1 MKKFFHKLCDFALA
15 LLALMTMSACCGG
28 LNTLNNPHFTEE
40 GKLIQKPSFAK
51 LDYNSVIHFYIES
64 SGSMNGFFRAGQP
77 TSFKQDVYEI
87 MSYYSPVTKDVNI
100 MTNNGGI
107 AGQLSLAQF
116 QTAMNTGALECNA
129 STQVPVM
136 LRNIVS
142 RLKKNDVAVLISD
155 MKYSPVGSAAPAV
168 LLTQYAAEVA
178 LIAGK
183 SQKAYS
189 LVCATSNYIS
199 KDGSV
204 VTNESPYYYLI
215 IGEQNKVSAVRNG
228 IAIMLHRQ
236 KRFVDNLEIGYK
248 YGSCPYSFGSPVNV
262 VQFEKQPTFYGYDD
276 SMGDCTISLKLHLEA
291 YRWAMSDKEI
301 LKKCF
306 LYKANYGSKVSIAD
320 IKIEE
325 CNNDNLELKRSVVAT
340 IQLKVSNMVTDME
353 VLEWNLKI
361 PYSEVVMPKMMSFLE
376 NANDENDPS
385 KSYSLKHF
393 IRGIG
398 QGGVVNYQPK
408 PNYILISK
416 SCM

>member
-1 MKKFFHKLCDFALA
+1 MKKVFHKLRDYALA
-15 LLALMTMSACCGG
+15 LLALMTISACCDS
-28 LNTLNNPHFTEE
+28 LNTLNDPHFTEE

-64 SGSMNGFFRAGQP
+64 SGSMNGFLRAGQP

-100 MTNNGGI
+100 MTNSGGV
-107 AGQLSLAQF
+107 AGQLSLTQF

-155 MKYSPVGSAAPAV
+155 MKYSPVGSAAPNV
-168 LLTQYAAEVA
+168 LLTQYSAEIA
-178 LIAGK
+178 RIAGD

-189 LVCATSNYIS
+189 LVCATSNYIN
-199 KDGSV
+199 KEGSV

-215 IGEQNKVSAVRNG
+215 VGEQDKVSAVRNG
-228 IAIMLHRQ
+228 IAIMLQRQ

-248 YGSCPYSFGSPVNV
+248 YASCPYDFGVPKNV
-262 VQFEKQPTFYGYDD
+262 VRLEKQPTFYGYGEAVDE
-276 SMGDCTISLKLHLEA
+276 CVIPLKLKLES
-291 YRWAMSDKEI
+291 YRWLMSNKEV
-301 LKKCF
+301 LKQCF
-306 LYKANYGSKVSIAD
+306 TCKPKYGSTVSVESLEV
-320 IKIEE
+320 EE
-325 CNNDNLELKRSVVAT
+325 CNNVNLELKRSVVAT
-340 IQLKVSNMVTDME
+340 IKIKVSNMPSDME
-353 VLEWNLKI
+353 VLEWNVDI
-361 PYSEVVMPKMMSFLE
+361 PYAKLTTMKKFL
-376 NANDENDPS
+376 DDSKGENDVTT
-385 KSYSLKHF
+385 SYSLTSF
-393 IRGIG
+393 ICGIG

-416 SCM
+416 NSL

>member
-28 LNTLNNPHFTEE
+28 LNTLNDPHFTEE
-40 GKLIQKPSFAK
+40 GTLIKKPSFAK
-51 LDYNSVIHFYIES
+51 LDYNSFIHFYVES

-77 TSFKQDVYEI
+77 TGFKQDVYEI
-87 MSYYSPVTKDVNI
+87 MSYYSPITKDVNI
-100 MTNNGGI
+100 MTNDGSV

-189 LVCATSNYIS
+189 LVCATSNYIN
-199 KDGSV
+199 KEGSV

-215 IGEQNKVSAVRNG
+215 VGEQDKVSAVRNG
-228 IAIMLHRQ
+228 IAIMLQRQ

-248 YGSCPYSFGSPVNV
+248 YASCPYDFGVPKNV
-262 VQFEKQPTFYGYDD
+262 VRLEKQPTFYGY
-276 SMGDCTISLKLHLEA
+276 GETVGECVIPLKLKLES
-291 YRWAMSDKEI
+291 YRWLMSNKDT
-301 LKKCF
+301 LKQCF
-306 LYKANYGSKVSIAD
+306 TCKPKYGSTVSIESFD
-320 IKIEE
+320 VEE
-325 CNNDNLELKRSVVAT
+325 CNNVNLELKRSAVAT
-340 IQLKVSNMVTDME
+340 IKIKVSNMPSDME
-353 VLEWNLKI
+353 VLEWNINI
-361 PYSEVVMPKMMSFLE
+361 PYAKSTTMGKFL
-376 NANDENDPS
+376 DDSKGENDVTT
-385 KSYSLKHF
+385 SYSLTSF

-416 SCM
+416 NSL

>member
-1 MKKFFHKLCDFALA
+1 MKKVFHKLRDYALA
-15 LLALMTMSACCGG
+15 LLALMTISACCDS
-28 LNTLNNPHFTEE
+28 LNTLKNPHFTGE
-40 GKLIQKPSFAK
+40 GTLIKKPSFAK

-100 MTNNGGI
+100 MTNSGGV

-155 MKYSPVGSAAPAV
+155 MKYSPVGSAAPEV

-189 LVCATSNYIS
+189 LVCATSNYIN
-199 KDGSV
+199 KEGSV

-215 IGEQNKVSAVRNG
+215 VGEQDKVSAVRND
-228 IAIMLHRQ
+228 IAIMLQRQ

-248 YGSCPYSFGSPVNV
+248 YASCPYDFGVPKNV
-262 VQFEKQPTFYGYDD
+262 VRLEKQPTFYGYGEAVDE
-276 SMGDCTISLKLHLEA
+276 CVIPLKLKLES
-291 YRWAMSDKEI
+291 YRWLMSNKDV
-301 LKKCF
+301 LKQCF
-306 LYKANYGSKVSIAD
+306 TCKPKYGSTVSVESLEV
-320 IKIEE
+320 EE
-325 CNNDNLELKRSVVAT
+325 CNNVNLELKRSVVAT
-340 IQLKVSNMVTDME
+340 IKIKVSNMPSDME
-353 VLEWNLKI
+353 VLEWNVDI
-361 PYSEVVMPKMMSFLE
+361 PYANPTTMEKFL
-376 NANDENDPS
+376 DDSKGENDVTT
-385 KSYSLKHF
+385 SYSLTSF

-416 SCM
+416 NSL

>member
-28 LNTLNNPHFTEE
+28 LNTLNDRHFTEE
-40 GKLIQKPSFAK
+40 GTLIKKPSFAK
-51 LDYNSVIHFYIES
+51 LDYNSDIHFYIES

-87 MSYYSPVTKDVNI
+87 MSYYSPITKDVNI
-100 MTNNGGI
+100 MTNDGSV

-189 LVCATSNYIS
+189 LVCATSNYIN
-199 KDGSV
+199 KEGSV

-215 IGEQNKVSAVRNG
+215 VGEQDKVSAVRNG
-228 IAIMLHRQ
+228 IAIMLQRQ

-248 YGSCPYSFGSPVNV
+248 YASCPYDFGVPKNV
-262 VQFEKQPTFYGYDD
+262 VRLEKQPTFYGYGETVDE
-276 SMGDCTISLKLHLEA
+276 CVIPLKLKLES
-291 YRWAMSDKEI
+291 YRWLMSNKDT
-301 LKKCF
+301 LKQCF
-306 LYKANYGSKVSIAD
+306 TCKPKYGSTVSIESFD
-320 IKIEE
+320 VEE
-325 CNNDNLELKRSVVAT
+325 CNNVNLELKRSAVAT
-340 IQLKVSNMVTDME
+340 IKIKVSNMPSDME
-353 VLEWNLKI
+353 VLEWNINI
-361 PYSEVVMPKMMSFLE
+361 PYAKSTTMGKFL
-376 NANDENDPS
+376 DDSKGENDVTT
-385 KSYSLKHF
+385 SYSLTSF

-416 SCM
+416 NSL

>member
-28 LNTLNNPHFTEE
+28 LNTLNDPHFTEE
-40 GKLIQKPSFAK
+40 GTLIKKPSFAK
-51 LDYNSVIHFYIES
+51 LDYNSVIHFYVES

-77 TSFKQDVYEI
+77 TGFKQDVYEI
-87 MSYYSPVTKDVNI
+87 MSYYSPITKDVNI
-100 MTNNGGI
+100 MTNDGSV

-136 LRNIVS
+136 LRNIVI

-189 LVCATSNYIS
+189 LVCATSNYIN
-199 KDGSV
+199 KEGSV

-215 IGEQNKVSAVRNG
+215 VGEQDKVSAVRNG
-228 IAIMLHRQ
+228 IAIMLQRQ

-248 YGSCPYSFGSPVNV
+248 YASCPYDFGVPKNV
-262 VQFEKQPTFYGYDD
+262 VRLEKQPTFYGYGETVDE
-276 SMGDCTISLKLHLEA
+276 CVIPLKLKLES
-291 YRWAMSDKEI
+291 YRWLMSNKDT
-301 LKKCF
+301 LKQCF
-306 LYKANYGSKVSIAD
+306 TCKPKYGSTVSIESFD
-320 IKIEE
+320 VEE
-325 CNNDNLELKRSVVAT
+325 CNNVNLELKRSAVAT
-340 IQLKVSNMVTDME
+340 IKIKVSNMPSDME
-353 VLEWNLKI
+353 VLEWNINI
-361 PYSEVVMPKMMSFLE
+361 PYAKSTTMGKFL
-376 NANDENDPS
+376 DDSKGENDVTT
-385 KSYSLKHF
+385 SYSLTSF

-416 SCM
+416 NSL

>member
-1 MKKFFHKLCDFALA
+1 MKKVFHKLRDYALA
-15 LLALMTMSACCGG
+15 LLALMTISACCDS
-28 LNTLNNPHFTEE
+28 LNTLNDPHFTGE
-40 GKLIQKPSFAK
+40 GTLIKRPSFAK

-100 MTNNGGI
+100 MTNSGGV

-155 MKYSPVGSAAPAV
+155 MKYSPVGSAAPEV

-189 LVCATSNYIS
+189 LVCATSNYIN
-199 KDGSV
+199 KEGSV

-215 IGEQNKVSAVRNG
+215 VGEQDKVSAVRNG
-228 IAIMLHRQ
+228 IAIMLQRQ

-248 YGSCPYSFGSPVNV
+248 YASCPYDFGVPKNV
-262 VQFEKQPTFYGYDD
+262 VRLEKQPTFYGYGEAVDE
-276 SMGDCTISLKLHLEA
+276 CVIPLKLKLES
-291 YRWAMSDKEI
+291 YRWLMSNKDV
-301 LKKCF
+301 LKQCF
-306 LYKANYGSKVSIAD
+306 TCKPKYGSTVSVESLEV
-320 IKIEE
+320 EE
-325 CNNDNLELKRSVVAT
+325 CNNVNLELKRSVVAT
-340 IQLKVSNMVTDME
+340 IKIKVSNMPSDME
-353 VLEWNLKI
+353 VLEWNVDI
-361 PYSEVVMPKMMSFLE
+361 PYANPTTMEKFL
-376 NANDENDPS
+376 DDSKGENDVTT
-385 KSYSLKHF
+385 SYSLTSF

-416 SCM
+416 NSL

>member
-1 MKKFFHKLCDFALA
+1 MKKVFHKLRDYALA
-15 LLALMTMSACCGG
+15 LLALMTISACCDS
-28 LNTLNNPHFTEE
+28 LNTLNDPHFTGE
-40 GKLIQKPSFAK
+40 GTLIKKPSFAK

-100 MTNNGGI
+100 MTNSGGV

-155 MKYSPVGSAAPAV
+155 MKYSPVGSAAPEV

-189 LVCATSNYIS
+189 LVCATSNYIN
-199 KDGSV
+199 KEGSV
-204 VTNESPYYYLI
+204 VPNESPYYYLI
-215 IGEQNKVSAVRNG
+215 VGEQDKVSAVRNG
-228 IAIMLHRQ
+228 IAIMLQRQ

-248 YGSCPYSFGSPVNV
+248 YASCPYDFGVPKNV
-262 VQFEKQPTFYGYDD
+262 VRLEKQPTFYGYGEAVDE
-276 SMGDCTISLKLHLEA
+276 CVIPLKLKLES
-291 YRWAMSDKEI
+291 YRWLMSNKDV
-301 LKKCF
+301 LKQCF
-306 LYKANYGSKVSIAD
+306 TCKPKYGSTVSVESLEV
-320 IKIEE
+320 EE
-325 CNNDNLELKRSVVAT
+325 CNNVNLELKRSVVAT
-340 IQLKVSNMVTDME
+340 IKIKVSNMPSDME
-353 VLEWNLKI
+353 VLEWNVDI
-361 PYSEVVMPKMMSFLE
+361 PYANPTTMEKFL
-376 NANDENDPS
+376 DDSKGENDVTT
-385 KSYSLKHF
+385 SYSLTSF

-416 SCM
+416 NSL

>member
-136 LRNIVS
+136 LQNIVS

-189 LVCATSNYIS
+189 LVCATSNYIN
-199 KDGSV
+199 KEGSV

-215 IGEQNKVSAVRNG
+215 VGEQDKVSAVRNG
-228 IAIMLHRQ
+228 IAIMLQRQ

-248 YGSCPYSFGSPVNV
+248 YASCPYDFGVPKNV
-262 VQFEKQPTFYGYDD
+262 VRLEKQPTFYGYGEAVDE
-276 SMGDCTISLKLHLEA
+276 CVIPLKLKLES
-291 YRWAMSDKEI
+291 YRWLMSNKDV
-301 LKKCF
+301 LKQCF
-306 LYKANYGSKVSIAD
+306 TCKPKYGSTVSVESLEV
-320 IKIEE
+320 EE
-325 CNNDNLELKRSVVAT
+325 CNNVNLELKRSVVAT
-340 IQLKVSNMVTDME
+340 IKIKVSNMPSDME
-353 VLEWNLKI
+353 VLEWNVDI
-361 PYSEVVMPKMMSFLE
+361 PYAKPTTMEKFL
-376 NANDENDPS
+376 DDSKGENDVTT
-385 KSYSLKHF
+385 SYSLTSF
-393 IRGIG
+393 IHGIG

-416 SCM
+416 NSL

>member
-28 LNTLNNPHFTEE
+28 LNTLNDPHFTEE
-40 GKLIQKPSFAK
+40 GTLIKKPSFAK
-51 LDYNSVIHFYIES
+51 LDYNSVIHFYVES

-77 TSFKQDVYEI
+77 TGFKQDVYEI
-87 MSYYSPVTKDVNI
+87 MSYYSPITKDVNI
-100 MTNNGGI
+100 MTNDGSV

-189 LVCATSNYIS
+189 LVCATSNYIN
-199 KDGSV
+199 KEGSV

-215 IGEQNKVSAVRNG
+215 VGEQDKVSAVRNG
-228 IAIMLHRQ
+228 IAIMLQRQ

-248 YGSCPYSFGSPVNV
+248 YASCPYDFGVPKNV
-262 VQFEKQPTFYGYDD
+262 VRLEKQPTFYGYGEAVDE
-276 SMGDCTISLKLHLEA
+276 CVIPLKLKLES
-291 YRWAMSDKEI
+291 YRWLMSNKEV
-301 LKKCF
+301 LKQCF
-306 LYKANYGSKVSIAD
+306 TCKPKYGSTVSVESLEV
-320 IKIEE
+320 EE
-325 CNNDNLELKRSVVAT
+325 CNNVNLELKRSVVAT
-340 IQLKVSNMVTDME
+340 IKIKVSNMPSDME
-353 VLEWNLKI
+353 VLEWNVDI
-361 PYSEVVMPKMMSFLE
+361 PYAKLTTMEKFL
-376 NANDENDPS
+376 DDSKGENDVTT
-385 KSYSLKHF
+385 SYSLTSF

-416 SCM
+416 NSL

>member
-1 MKKFFHKLCDFALA
+1 MKKVFHKLRDYALA
-15 LLALMTMSACCGG
+15 LLALMTISACCDS
-28 LNTLNNPHFTEE
+28 LNTLNDPHFTGE
-40 GKLIQKPSFAK
+40 GTLIKKPSFAK

-100 MTNNGGI
+100 MTNSGGV

-142 RLKKNDVAVLISD
+142 LLKKNDVAVLISD
-155 MKYSPVGSAAPAV
+155 MKYSPVGSAAPEV

-189 LVCATSNYIS
+189 LVCATSNYIN
-199 KDGSV
+199 KEGSV

-215 IGEQNKVSAVRNG
+215 VGEQDKVSAVRNG
-228 IAIMLHRQ
+228 IAIMLQRQ

-248 YGSCPYSFGSPVNV
+248 YASCPYDFGVPKNV
-262 VQFEKQPTFYGYDD
+262 VRLEKQPTFYGYGEAVDE
-276 SMGDCTISLKLHLEA
+276 CVIPLKLKLES
-291 YRWAMSDKEI
+291 YRWLMSNKDV
-301 LKKCF
+301 LKQCF
-306 LYKANYGSKVSIAD
+306 TCKPKYGSTVSVESLEV
-320 IKIEE
+320 EE
-325 CNNDNLELKRSVVAT
+325 CNNVNLELKRSVVAT
-340 IQLKVSNMVTDME
+340 IKIKVSNMPSDME
-353 VLEWNLKI
+353 VLEWNVDI
-361 PYSEVVMPKMMSFLE
+361 PYANPTTMEKFL
-376 NANDENDPS
+376 DDSKGENDVTT
-385 KSYSLKHF
+385 SYSLTSF

-416 SCM
+416 NSL

>member
-1 MKKFFHKLCDFALA
+1 MKKGFHKLRDYALA
-15 LLALMTMSACCGG
+15 LLALMTMSACCEG
-28 LNTLNNPHFTEE
+28 LNTQNNPHFTEKGE
-40 GKLIQKPSFAK
+40 LIQNPSFAK

-129 STQVPVM
+129 STQVPIM
-136 LRNIVS
+136 LQNIVS

-155 MKYSPVGSAAPAV
+155 MKYSPVGSAAPKV

-178 LIAGK
+178 RIAGK

-189 LVCATSNYIS
+189 LVCATSNYIN
-199 KDGSV
+199 KEGSV
-204 VTNESPYYYLI
+204 ATNESPYYYLI
-215 IGEQNKVSAVRNG
+215 VGEQDKVSAVRNG
-228 IAIMLHRQ
+228 IAIMLQRQ

-248 YGSCPYSFGSPVNV
+248 YASCPYDFGVPKNV
-262 VQFEKQPTFYGYDD
+262 VRLEKQPTFYGYGEAVDE
-276 SMGDCTISLKLHLEA
+276 CVIPLKLKLES
-291 YRWAMSDKEI
+291 YRWLMSNKEV
-301 LKKCF
+301 LKQCF
-306 LYKANYGSKVSIAD
+306 TCKPKYGSTVSVESLEV
-320 IKIEE
+320 EE
-325 CNNDNLELKRSVVAT
+325 CNNVNLELKRSVVAT
-340 IQLKVSNMVTDME
+340 IKIKVSNMPSDME
-353 VLEWNLKI
+353 VLEWNVDI
-361 PYSEVVMPKMMSFLE
+361 PYAKLTTMKKFL
-376 NANDENDPS
+376 DDSKGENDVTT
-385 KSYSLKHF
+385 SYSLTSF

-416 SCM
+416 NSL

>member
-1 MKKFFHKLCDFALA
+1 MKKVFHKLRDYALA
-15 LLALMTMSACCGG
+15 LLALMTISACCDS
-28 LNTLNNPHFTEE
+28 LNTLNDPHFTGE
-40 GKLIQKPSFAK
+40 GTLIKKPSFAK

-100 MTNNGGI
+100 MTNSGGV

-116 QTAMNTGALECNA
+116 QTAMNTGALKCNA

-155 MKYSPVGSAAPAV
+155 MKYSPVGSAAPEV

-189 LVCATSNYIS
+189 LVCATSNYIN
-199 KDGSV
+199 KEGSV
-204 VTNESPYYYLI
+204 VTNKSPYYYLI
-215 IGEQNKVSAVRNG
+215 VGEQDKVSAVRNG
-228 IAIMLHRQ
+228 IAIMLQRQ

-248 YGSCPYSFGSPVNV
+248 YASCPYDFGVPKNV
-262 VQFEKQPTFYGYDD
+262 VRLEKQPTFYGYGEAVDE
-276 SMGDCTISLKLHLEA
+276 CVIPLKLKLES
-291 YRWAMSDKEI
+291 YRWLMSNKDV
-301 LKKCF
+301 LKQCF
-306 LYKANYGSKVSIAD
+306 TCKPKYGSTVSVESLEV
-320 IKIEE
+320 EE
-325 CNNDNLELKRSVVAT
+325 CNNVNLELKRSVVAT
-340 IQLKVSNMVTDME
+340 IKIKVSNMPSDME
-353 VLEWNLKI
+353 VLEWNVDI
-361 PYSEVVMPKMMSFLE
+361 PYANPTTMEKFL
-376 NANDENDPS
+376 DDSKGENDVTT
-385 KSYSLKHF
+385 SYSLTSF

-416 SCM
+416 NSL

>member
-28 LNTLNNPHFTEE
+28 LNTLNDPHFTEE
-40 GKLIQKPSFAK
+40 GTLIKKPSFAK
-51 LDYNSVIHFYIES
+51 LDYNSVIHFYVES

-77 TSFKQDVYEI
+77 TGFKQDVYEI
-87 MSYYSPVTKDVNI
+87 MSYYSPITKDVNI
-100 MTNNGGI
+100 MTNDGSV

-142 RLKKNDVAVLISD
+142 RLKKNDVAVLISY

-189 LVCATSNYIS
+189 LVCATSNYIN
-199 KDGSV
+199 KEGSV

-215 IGEQNKVSAVRNG
+215 VGEQDKVSAVRNG
-228 IAIMLHRQ
+228 IAIMLQRQ

-248 YGSCPYSFGSPVNV
+248 YASCPYDFGVPKNV
-262 VQFEKQPTFYGYDD
+262 VRLEKQPTFYGYGETVDE
-276 SMGDCTISLKLHLEA
+276 CVIPLKLKLES
-291 YRWAMSDKEI
+291 YRWLMSNKDT
-301 LKKCF
+301 LKQCF
-306 LYKANYGSKVSIAD
+306 TCKPKYGSTVSIESFD
-320 IKIEE
+320 VEE
-325 CNNDNLELKRSVVAT
+325 CNNVNLELKRSAVAT
-340 IQLKVSNMVTDME
+340 IKIKVSNMPSDME
-353 VLEWNLKI
+353 VLEWNINI
-361 PYSEVVMPKMMSFLE
+361 PYAKSTTMGKFL
-376 NANDENDPS
+376 DDSKGENDVTT
-385 KSYSLKHF
+385 SYSLTSF

-416 SCM
+416 NSL

>member
-28 LNTLNNPHFTEE
+28 LNTLNDPHFTEE
-40 GKLIQKPSFAK
+40 GTLIKKPFFAK
-51 LDYNSVIHFYIES
+51 LDYNSVIHFYVES

-77 TSFKQDVYEI
+77 TGFKQDVYEI
-87 MSYYSPVTKDVNI
+87 MSYYSPITKDVNI
-100 MTNNGGI
+100 MTNDGSV

-189 LVCATSNYIS
+189 LVCATSNYIN
-199 KDGSV
+199 KEGSV

-215 IGEQNKVSAVRNG
+215 VGEQDKVSAVRNG
-228 IAIMLHRQ
+228 IAIMLQRQ

-248 YGSCPYSFGSPVNV
+248 YASCPYDFGVPKNV
-262 VQFEKQPTFYGYDD
+262 VRLEKQPTFYGYGEAVDE
-276 SMGDCTISLKLHLEA
+276 CVITLKLKLES
-291 YRWAMSDKEI
+291 YRWLMSNKDV
-301 LKKCF
+301 LKQCF
-306 LYKANYGSKVSIAD
+306 TCKPKYGSTVSVESLEV
-320 IKIEE
+320 EE
-325 CNNDNLELKRSVVAT
+325 CNNVNLELKRSVVAT
-340 IQLKVSNMVTDME
+340 IKIKVSNMPSDME
-353 VLEWNLKI
+353 VLEWNVDI
-361 PYSEVVMPKMMSFLE
+361 PYAKPTTMEKFL
-376 NANDENDPS
+376 DDSKGENDVTT
-385 KSYSLKHF
+385 SYSLTSF

-398 QGGVVNYQPK
+398 QGGVVNCQPK

-416 SCM
+416 NSL

>member
-1 MKKFFHKLCDFALA
+1 MKKVFHKLRDYALA
-15 LLALMTMSACCGG
+15 LLALMTISACCDS
-28 LNTLNNPHFTEE
+28 LNTLNDPHFTGE
-40 GKLIQKPSFAK
+40 GTLIKKPSFAK

-100 MTNNGGI
+100 MTNSGGV

-116 QTAMNTGALECNA
+116 QTAMNTGALKCNA

-155 MKYSPVGSAAPAV
+155 MKYSPVGSAAPEV

-189 LVCATSNYIS
+189 LVCATSNYIN
-199 KDGSV
+199 KEGSV

-215 IGEQNKVSAVRNG
+215 VGEQDKVSAVRNG
-228 IAIMLHRQ
+228 IAIMLQRQ

-248 YGSCPYSFGSPVNV
+248 YASCPYDFGVPKNV
-262 VQFEKQPTFYGYDD
+262 VRLEKQPTFYGYGEAVDE
-276 SMGDCTISLKLHLEA
+276 CVIPLKLKLES
-291 YRWAMSDKEI
+291 YRWLMSNKDV
-301 LKKCF
+301 LKQCF
-306 LYKANYGSKVSIAD
+306 TCKPKYGSTVSVESLEV
-320 IKIEE
+320 EE
-325 CNNDNLELKRSVVAT
+325 CNNVNLELKRSVVAT
-340 IQLKVSNMVTDME
+340 IKIKVSNMPSDME
-353 VLEWNLKI
+353 VLEWNVDI
-361 PYSEVVMPKMMSFLE
+361 PYANPTTMEKFL
-376 NANDENDPS
+376 DDSKGENDVTT
-385 KSYSLKHF
+385 SYSLTSF

-416 SCM
+416 NSL

>member
-1 MKKFFHKLCDFALA
+1 MKKVFHKLRDYALA
-15 LLALMTMSACCGG
+15 LLALMTISACCDS
-28 LNTLNNPHFTEE
+28 LNTLNDPHFTGE
-40 GKLIQKPSFAK
+40 GTLIKKPSFAK

-100 MTNNGGI
+100 MTNSGGV

-155 MKYSPVGSAAPAV
+155 MKYSPVGSAAPEV
-168 LLTQYAAEVA
+168 LLTQYAAEVT

-189 LVCATSNYIS
+189 LVCATSNYIN
-199 KDGSV
+199 KEGSV

-215 IGEQNKVSAVRNG
+215 VGEQDKVSAVRNG
-228 IAIMLHRQ
+228 IAIMLQRQ

-248 YGSCPYSFGSPVNV
+248 YASCPYDFGVPKNV
-262 VQFEKQPTFYGYDD
+262 VRLEKQPTFYGYGEAVDE
-276 SMGDCTISLKLHLEA
+276 CVIPLKLKLES
-291 YRWAMSDKEI
+291 YRWLMSNKDV
-301 LKKCF
+301 LKQCF
-306 LYKANYGSKVSIAD
+306 TCKPKYGSTVSVESLEV
-320 IKIEE
+320 EE
-325 CNNDNLELKRSVVAT
+325 CNNVNLELKRSVVAT
-340 IQLKVSNMVTDME
+340 IKIKVSNMPSDME
-353 VLEWNLKI
+353 VLEWNVDI
-361 PYSEVVMPKMMSFLE
+361 PYATPTTMEKFL
-376 NANDENDPS
+376 DDSKGENDVTT
-385 KSYSLKHF
+385 SYSLTSF

-416 SCM
+416 NSL

>member
-28 LNTLNNPHFTEE
+28 LNTLNNLHFTEE
-40 GKLIQKPSFAK
+40 GKLILKPSFAK

-136 LRNIVS
+136 LQNIVS

-189 LVCATSNYIS
+189 LVCATSNYIN
-199 KDGSV
+199 KEGSV

-215 IGEQNKVSAVRNG
+215 VGEQDKVSAVRNG
-228 IAIMLHRQ
+228 IAIMLQRQ

-248 YGSCPYSFGSPVNV
+248 YASCPYDFGVPKNV
-262 VQFEKQPTFYGYDD
+262 VRLEKQPTFYGYGEAVDE
-276 SMGDCTISLKLHLEA
+276 CVIPLKLKLES
-291 YRWAMSDKEI
+291 YRWLMSNKDV
-301 LKKCF
+301 LKQCF
-306 LYKANYGSKVSIAD
+306 TCKPKYGSTVSVESLEV
-320 IKIEE
+320 EE
-325 CNNDNLELKRSVVAT
+325 CNNVNLELKRSVVAT
-340 IQLKVSNMVTDME
+340 IKIKVSNMPSDME
-353 VLEWNLKI
+353 VLEWNVDI
-361 PYSEVVMPKMMSFLE
+361 PYAKPTTMEKFL
-376 NANDENDPS
+376 DDSKGENDVTT
-385 KSYSLKHF
+385 SYSLTSF

-416 SCM
+416 NSL

>member
-28 LNTLNNPHFTEE
+28 LNTLNDPHFTEE
-40 GKLIQKPSFAK
+40 GTLIKKPSFAK
-51 LDYNSVIHFYIES
+51 LDYNSVIHFYVEY

-77 TSFKQDVYEI
+77 TGFKQDVYEI
-87 MSYYSPVTKDVNI
+87 MSYYSPITKDVNI
-100 MTNNGGI
+100 MTNDGSF

-189 LVCATSNYIS
+189 LVCATSNYIN
-199 KDGSV
+199 KEGSV

-215 IGEQNKVSAVRNG
+215 VGEQDKVSAVRNG
-228 IAIMLHRQ
+228 IAIMLQRQ

-248 YGSCPYSFGSPVNV
+248 YASCPYDFGVPKNV
-262 VQFEKQPTFYGYDD
+262 VRLEKQPTFYGY
-276 SMGDCTISLKLHLEA
+276 GETVGECVIPLKLKLES
-291 YRWAMSDKEI
+291 YRWLMSNKDT
-301 LKKCF
+301 LKQCF
-306 LYKANYGSKVSIAD
+306 TCKPKYGSTVSIESFD
-320 IKIEE
+320 VEE
-325 CNNDNLELKRSVVAT
+325 CNNVNLELKRSAVAT
-340 IQLKVSNMVTDME
+340 IKIKVSNMPSDME
-353 VLEWNLKI
+353 VLEWNINI
-361 PYSEVVMPKMMSFLE
+361 PYAKSTTMGKFL
-376 NANDENDPS
+376 DDSKGENDVTT
-385 KSYSLKHF
+385 SYSLTSF

-416 SCM
+416 NSL

>member
-28 LNTLNNPHFTEE
+28 LNTLNDPHFTEE
-40 GKLIQKPSFAK
+40 GTLIKKPSFAK
-51 LDYNSVIHFYIES
+51 LDYNSVIHFYVES

-77 TSFKQDVYEI
+77 TGFKQDVYEI
-87 MSYYSPVTKDVNI
+87 MSYYSPITKDVNI
-100 MTNNGGI
+100 MTNDGSV

-189 LVCATSNYIS
+189 LVCATSNYIN
-199 KDGSV
+199 KEGSV

-215 IGEQNKVSAVRNG
+215 VGEQDKVSAVRNG
-228 IAIMLHRQ
+228 IAIMLQRQ

-248 YGSCPYSFGSPVNV
+248 YASCPYDFGVPKNV
-262 VQFEKQPTFYGYDD
+262 VRLEKQPTFYGY
-276 SMGDCTISLKLHLEA
+276 GETVGECVIPLKLKLES
-291 YRWAMSDKEI
+291 YRWLMSNKDT
-301 LKKCF
+301 LKQCF
-306 LYKANYGSKVSIAD
+306 TCKPKYGSTVSIESFD
-320 IKIEE
+320 VEE
-325 CNNDNLELKRSVVAT
+325 CNNVNLELKRSAVAT
-340 IQLKVSNMVTDME
+340 IKIKVSNMPSDME
-353 VLEWNLKI
+353 VLEWNINI
-361 PYSEVVMPKMMSFLE
+361 PYAKSTTMGKFL
-376 NANDENDPS
+376 DDSKGENDVTT
-385 KSYSLKHF
+385 SYSLTSF

-416 SCM
+416 NSL

>member
-1 MKKFFHKLCDFALA
+1 MKKVFHKLRDYALA
-15 LLALMTMSACCGG
+15 LLALMTISACCDS
-28 LNTLNNPHFTEE
+28 LNTLADPHFTGE
-40 GKLIQKPSFAK
+40 GTLIKKPSFAK

-100 MTNNGGI
+100 MTNSGGV

-155 MKYSPVGSAAPAV
+155 MKYSPVGSAAPEV

-189 LVCATSNYIS
+189 LVCATSNYIN
-199 KDGSV
+199 KEGSV

-215 IGEQNKVSAVRNG
+215 VGEQDKVSAVRNG
-228 IAIMLHRQ
+228 IAIMLQRQ

-248 YGSCPYSFGSPVNV
+248 YASCPYDFGVPKNV
-262 VQFEKQPTFYGYDD
+262 VRLEKQPTFYGYGEAVDE
-276 SMGDCTISLKLHLEA
+276 CVIPLKLKLES
-291 YRWAMSDKEI
+291 YRWLMSNKDV
-301 LKKCF
+301 LKQCF
-306 LYKANYGSKVSIAD
+306 TCKPKYGSTVSVESLEV
-320 IKIEE
+320 EE
-325 CNNDNLELKRSVVAT
+325 CNNVNLELKRSVVAT
-340 IQLKVSNMVTDME
+340 IKIKVSNMPSDME
-353 VLEWNLKI
+353 VLEWNVDI
-361 PYSEVVMPKMMSFLE
+361 PYANPTTMEKFL
-376 NANDENDPS
+376 DDSKGENDVTT
-385 KSYSLKHF
+385 SYSLTSF

-416 SCM
+416 NSL

>member
-1 MKKFFHKLCDFALA
+1 MKKVFHKLRDYALA
-15 LLALMTMSACCGG
+15 LLALMTISACCDS
-28 LNTLNNPHFTEE
+28 LNTLKNPHFTGE
-40 GKLIQKPSFAK
+40 GTLIKKPSFAK

-100 MTNNGGI
+100 MTNSGGV

-155 MKYSPVGSAAPAV
+155 MKYSPVGSAAPEV

-189 LVCATSNYIS
+189 LVCATSNYIN
-199 KDGSV
+199 KEGSV

-215 IGEQNKVSAVRNG
+215 VGEQDKVSAVRNG
-228 IAIMLHRQ
+228 IAIMLQRQ

-248 YGSCPYSFGSPVNV
+248 YASCPYDFGVPKNV
-262 VQFEKQPTFYGYDD
+262 VRLEKQPTFYGYGEAVDE
-276 SMGDCTISLKLHLEA
+276 CVIPLKLKLES
-291 YRWAMSDKEI
+291 YRWLMSNKDV
-301 LKKCF
+301 LKQCF
-306 LYKANYGSKVSIAD
+306 TCKPKYGSTVSVESLEV
-320 IKIEE
+320 EE
-325 CNNDNLELKRSVVAT
+325 CNNVNLELKRSVVAT
-340 IQLKVSNMVTDME
+340 IKIKVSNMPSDME
-353 VLEWNLKI
+353 VLEWNVDI
-361 PYSEVVMPKMMSFLE
+361 PYANPTTMEKFL
-376 NANDENDPS
+376 DDSKGENDVTT
-385 KSYSLKHF
+385 SYSLTSF

-416 SCM
+416 NSL

>member
-15 LLALMTMSACCGG
+15 LLALMTISACSDS
-28 LNTLNNPHFTEE
+28 LNTLGDPHFKEE
-40 GKLIQKPSFAK
+40 GTLVKKPSFAK

-77 TSFKQDVYEI
+77 TNFKQDVYEI
-87 MSYYSPVTKDVNI
+87 MSYYAPVTKDVNI
-100 MTNNGGI
+100 MTNDGSV

-155 MKYSPVGSAAPAV
+155 MKYSPVGSAAPNV
-168 LLTQYAAEVA
+168 LLTQYSAEIA
-178 LIAGK
+178 RIAGD

-199 KDGSV
+199 KDGCV
-204 VTNESPYYYLI
+204 VTDVSPYYYLI

-228 IAIMLHRQ
+228 IAIMLQRQ
-236 KRFVDNLEIGYK
+236 KRFVDNLETGYK
-248 YGSCPYSFGSPVNV
+248 YASCPYDFGVPKNV
-262 VQFEKQPTFYGYDD
+262 VRLEKQPTFYGYGEVVDE
-276 SMGDCTISLKLHLEA
+276 CVIPLKLKLES
-291 YRWAMSDKEI
+291 YRWLMSNKEV
-301 LKKCF
+301 LKQCF
-306 LYKANYGSKVSIAD
+306 TCKPKYGSTVSVESFD
-320 IKIEE
+320 VEE
-325 CNNDNLELKRSVVAT
+325 CNNVNLELKRSAVAT
-340 IQLKVSNMVTDME
+340 IKIKVSNMPSDME
-353 VLEWNLKI
+353 VLEWNINI
-361 PYSEVVMPKMMSFLE
+361 PYAKSTTMGKFL
-376 NANDENDPS
+376 DDSKGENDVTT
-385 KSYSLKHF
+385 SYSLTSF

-398 QGGVVNYQPK
+398 QGEVVNYQPK

-416 SCM
+416 NSL

>member
-1 MKKFFHKLCDFALA
+1 MKKVFHKLRDYALA
-15 LLALMTMSACCGG
+15 LLALMTISACCDS
-28 LNTLNNPHFTEE
+28 LNTLNDPHFTGE
-40 GKLIQKPSFAK
+40 GTLIKKPSFAK

-100 MTNNGGI
+100 MTNSGGV

-155 MKYSPVGSAAPAV
+155 MKYSPVGSAAPEV

-189 LVCATSNYIS
+189 LVCATSNYIN
-199 KDGSV
+199 KEGSV

-215 IGEQNKVSAVRNG
+215 VGEQDKVSAVRNG
-228 IAIMLHRQ
+228 IAIMLQRQ

-248 YGSCPYSFGSPVNV
+248 YASCPYDFGVPKNV
-262 VQFEKQPTFYGYDD
+262 VRLEKQPTFYGYGEAVDE
-276 SMGDCTISLKLHLEA
+276 CVIPLKLKLES
-291 YRWAMSDKEI
+291 YRWLMSNKDV
-301 LKKCF
+301 LKQCF
-306 LYKANYGSKVSIAD
+306 TCKPKYGSTVSVESLEV
-320 IKIEE
+320 EE
-325 CNNDNLELKRSVVAT
+325 CNNVNLELKRSVVAT
-340 IQLKVSNMVTDME
+340 IKIKVSNMPSDME
-353 VLEWNLKI
+353 VLEWNVDI
-361 PYSEVVMPKMMSFLE
+361 PYANTTTMEKFL
-376 NANDENDPS
+376 DDSKGENDVTT
-385 KSYSLKHF
+385 SYSLTSF

-416 SCM
+416 NSL

>member
-1 MKKFFHKLCDFALA
+1 MKKVFHKLRDYALA
-15 LLALMTMSACCGG
+15 LLALMTISACCDS
-28 LNTLNNPHFTEE
+28 LNTLNDPHFTGE
-40 GKLIQKPSFAK
+40 GTLIKKPSFAK

-100 MTNNGGI
+100 MTNGGGV

-155 MKYSPVGSAAPAV
+155 MKYSPVGSAAPEV

-189 LVCATSNYIS
+189 LVCATSNYIN
-199 KDGSV
+199 KEGSV

-215 IGEQNKVSAVRNG
+215 VGEQDKVSAVRNG
-228 IAIMLHRQ
+228 IAIMLQRQ

-248 YGSCPYSFGSPVNV
+248 YASCPYDFGVPKNV
-262 VQFEKQPTFYGYDD
+262 VRLEKQPTFYGYGEAVDE
-276 SMGDCTISLKLHLEA
+276 CVIPLKLKLES
-291 YRWAMSDKEI
+291 YRWLMSNKDV
-301 LKKCF
+301 LKQCF
-306 LYKANYGSKVSIAD
+306 TCKPKYGSTVSVESLEV
-320 IKIEE
+320 EE
-325 CNNDNLELKRSVVAT
+325 CNNVNLELKRSVVAT
-340 IQLKVSNMVTDME
+340 IKIKVSNMPSDME
-353 VLEWNLKI
+353 VLEWNVDI
-361 PYSEVVMPKMMSFLE
+361 PYANPTTMEKFL
-376 NANDENDPS
+376 DDSKGENDVTT
-385 KSYSLKHF
+385 SYSLTSF

-416 SCM
+416 NSL

>member
-40 GKLIQKPSFAK
+40 GKLIRKPSFAK

-100 MTNNGGI
+100 MTNDGSV

-178 LIAGK
+178 LIVGK

-189 LVCATSNYIS
+189 LVCATSNYIN
-199 KDGSV
+199 KEGSV
-204 VTNESPYYYLI
+204 VANESPYYYLI
-215 IGEQNKVSAVRNG
+215 VGEQDKVSAVRNG
-228 IAIMLHRQ
+228 IAIMLQRQ

-248 YGSCPYSFGSPVNV
+248 YASCPYDFGVPKNV
-262 VQFEKQPTFYGYDD
+262 VRLEKQPTFYGYGEAVDE
-276 SMGDCTISLKLHLEA
+276 CVIPLKLKLES
-291 YRWAMSDKEI
+291 YRWLMSNKDV
-301 LKKCF
+301 LKQCF
-306 LYKANYGSKVSIAD
+306 TCKPKYGSTVSVESLEV
-320 IKIEE
+320 EE
-325 CNNDNLELKRSVVAT
+325 CNNVNLELKRSVVAT
-340 IQLKVSNMVTDME
+340 IKIKVSNMPSDME
-353 VLEWNLKI
+353 VLEWNVDI
-361 PYSEVVMPKMMSFLE
+361 PYAKPTTMEKFL
-376 NANDENDPS
+376 DDSKGENDVTT
-385 KSYSLKHF
+385 SYSLTSF

-416 SCM
+416 NSL

>member
-1 MKKFFHKLCDFALA
+1 MKKVFHKLRDYVLA
-15 LLALMTMSACCGG
+15 LLALMTISACDS
-28 LNTLNNPHFTEE
+28 LNTLNDPHFTEE
-40 GKLIQKPSFAK
+40 GTLIKKPSFAK

-77 TSFKQDVYEI
+77 TNFKQDVYEI
-87 MSYYSPVTKDVNI
+87 MSYYAPVTKDVNI
-100 MTNNGGI
+100 MTNDGSV

-189 LVCATSNYIS
+189 LVCATSNYIN
-199 KDGSV
+199 KEGSV

-215 IGEQNKVSAVRNG
+215 VGEQDKVSAVRNG
-228 IAIMLHRQ
+228 IAIMLQRQ

-276 SMGDCTISLKLHLEA
+276 SMGDCIISLKLHLEA

-301 LKKCF
+301 LKKYF

-353 VLEWNLKI
+353 VVEWNLKI

>member
-1 MKKFFHKLCDFALA
+1 MKKGFHKLRDYALA
-15 LLALMTMSACCGG
+15 LLALMTMSACCEG
-28 LNTLNNPHFTEE
+28 LNTQNNPHFTEKGE
-40 GKLIQKPSFAK
+40 LIQNPSFAK

-129 STQVPVM
+129 STQVPIM
-136 LRNIVS
+136 LQNIVS

-155 MKYSPVGSAAPAV
+155 MKYSPVGSAAPKV

-178 LIAGK
+178 RIAGK

-189 LVCATSNYIS
+189 LVCATSNYIN
-199 KDGSV
+199 KEGSV
-204 VTNESPYYYLI
+204 ATNESPYYYLI
-215 IGEQNKVSAVRNG
+215 VGEQDKVSAVRNG
-228 IAIMLHRQ
+228 IAIMLQRQ

-248 YGSCPYSFGSPVNV
+248 YASCPYDFGVPKNV
-262 VQFEKQPTFYGYDD
+262 VRLEKQPTFYGYGEAVDE
-276 SMGDCTISLKLHLEA
+276 CVIPLKLKLES
-291 YRWAMSDKEI
+291 YRWLMSNKEV
-301 LKKCF
+301 LKQCF
-306 LYKANYGSKVSIAD
+306 TCKPKYGSTVSVESLEV
-320 IKIEE
+320 EE
-325 CNNDNLELKRSVVAT
+325 CNNVNLELKRSVVAT
-340 IQLKVSNMVTDME
+340 IKIKVSNMPSDME
-353 VLEWNLKI
+353 VLEWNVDI
-361 PYSEVVMPKMMSFLE
+361 PYAKLTTMEKFL
-376 NANDENDPS
+376 DDSKGENDVTT
-385 KSYSLKHF
+385 SYSLTSF

-416 SCM
+416 NSL